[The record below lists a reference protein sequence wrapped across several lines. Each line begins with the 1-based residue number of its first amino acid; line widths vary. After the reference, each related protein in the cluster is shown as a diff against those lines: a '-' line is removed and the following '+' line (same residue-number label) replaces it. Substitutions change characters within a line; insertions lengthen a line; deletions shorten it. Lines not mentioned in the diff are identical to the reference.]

1 MKRVV
6 KIKESQLNEIIKKVI
21 KEQEGQVLNTGP
33 SPEQVAGTPDN
44 DTEDI
49 ASDGPDFGQFIQC
62 ATELLEQGVTIG
74 NLVDQLLEAQESD
87 PEAGE
92 IEPGPETGIESGLE
106 PEIPSA

>member
-1 MKRVV
+1 MKKVV
-6 KIKESQLNEIIKKVI
+6 KIRESQLNEIIKKVI

-62 ATELLEQGVTIG
+62 ATELLDQGVTVG
-74 NLVDQLLEAQESD
+74 NLVDQLLEAQESV
-87 PEAGE
+87 PEDGE
-92 IEPGPETGIESGLE
+92 MTPGPEADIEGGVE
-106 PEIPSA
+106 PEIPMA